1 MKLENGSEQFRQ
13 NMTNRIAQRFA
24 DLKAQNRTG
33 LITFITAGDPDRET
47 SQGILND
54 LPKNGADL
62 IELGM
67 AFSDPMA
74 DGLAIQL
81 ASQRALKSGA
91 AMKQTL
97 EMVKSF
103 RANDT
108 KTPLVLM
115 GYYNPIHAYGT
126 TRFAIDAAQAG
137 VDGLIIV
144 DLPPEED
151 QELSDPAHD
160 AGLDI
165 IRLITPTTNAERL
178 TKVLDGA
185 SGFLYYVA
193 ITGVTGTASANAGQL
208 RPRLDR
214 IRKQTNLPIAIG
226 FGIKSPQGAATL
238 SKVSDAVVV
247 GSSIVNTIGDIQN
260 GSKTTQD
267 VAIQVRDLAAAL

>member
-1 MKLENGSEQFRQ
+1 
-13 NMTNRIAQRFA
+13 MTNRIAQRFA